1 MTLDSGYLDYPKR
14 GYGMDHDL
22 YPFSN
27 LFERPPVDWGEGRRL
42 AVLIAP
48 VVEYFPL
55 VAAET
60 PIPVPGHMVT
70 PYPDLRHYTA
80 REYGTRV
87 GLFRF
92 LRLFERLGIKASVPI
107 NAAIAER
114 YPFVLEK
121 LLDGGHELIG
131 HGRSMNDLQFGG
143 MDRQRETDMIGGTL
157 EILERASGH
166 KIRGWFSVAHSES
179 ADTLSLLAEAG
190 VRYVCDWSNDDLP
203 YAMTTPAGRI
213 LSLPLNHELSDQ
225 QIIGVCQ
232 HSEAEL
238 VEQIR
243 DQADRLLAETDR
255 CGGRIFSFKLTPHIT
270 GLPFRIKALESA
282 LRYVVDRPG
291 AWTATAT
298 QILDAWEAS
307 AAGNGKAGSSAGRG
321 SGAR

>member
-107 NAAIAER
+107 NARLWITASAMSAI
-114 YPFVLEK
+114 P
-121 LLDGGHELIG
+121 
-131 HGRSMNDLQFGG
+131 
-143 MDRQRETDMIGGTL
+143 
-157 EILERASGH
+157 
-166 KIRGWFSVAHSES
+166 VACSP
-179 ADTLSLLAEAG
+179 G
-190 VRYVCDWSNDDLP
+190 
-203 YAMTTPAGRI
+203 PAGAVAPPDLFCLR
-213 LSLPLNHELSDQ
+213 
-225 QIIGVCQ
+225 C
-232 HSEAEL
+232 
-238 VEQIR
+238 R
-243 DQADRLLAETDR
+243 RLR
-255 CGGRIFSFKLTPHIT
+255 VR
-270 GLPFRIKALESA
+270 RQ
-282 LRYVVDRPG
+282 G
-291 AWTATAT
+291 A
-298 QILDAWEAS
+298 
-307 AAGNGKAGSSAGRG
+307 G
-321 SGAR
+321 